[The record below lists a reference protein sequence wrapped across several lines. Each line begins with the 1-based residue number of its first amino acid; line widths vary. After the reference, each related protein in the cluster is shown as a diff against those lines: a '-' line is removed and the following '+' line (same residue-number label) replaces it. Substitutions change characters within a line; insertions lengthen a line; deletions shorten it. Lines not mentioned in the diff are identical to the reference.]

1 MPEFHVARFS
11 PSAPLKSNE
20 NLITSVVLS
29 IKISSQAQEERLAAE
44 IYSYLLNEV
53 EFNVGSLR
61 IASSH

>member
-1 MPEFHVARFS
+1 MSEFHVACF
-11 PSAPLKSNE
+11 PPLAPLKSNE

-29 IKISSQAQEERLAAE
+29 IKISSQAQDERVAAE

-61 IASSH
+61 TVLSH